1 LSVKE
6 NILKTACLIIILV
19 IVSGISAIGQHY
31 PVRTYTEADG
41 LASSMIFDIE
51 QDSSGIIWIARRS
64 GISSYDGINFKN
76 YNVNDGLKPISYSFL
91 RLDSK
96 NKLWAVAESGQLV
109 ISVFTGKHWK
119 TITCDIR
126 QTSGFYNSY
135 TAFDVFYENNEPV
148 VLVGS
153 DKEGLF
159 KYQNSQW
166 KQFKTSNGLPG
177 TIVNGIIQFDG
188 KELVETNK
196 GLAVFKNNTFDT
208 KIREVSEY
216 LSKNILA
223 VAVDGNCL
231 WILGENWLG
240 SLCDEKFTLYTNDFI
255 LPLDRNGRQC
265 FLQCD
270 RMGKVYFGNL
280 FKVLCYDQQS
290 HSLETLTRKN
300 GLISEGGSCALID
313 REKNTWI
320 GGFRGITKIQSRRF
334 ACFYQSDG
342 LFSNEVAS
350 GIEYSPGRYVFGH
363 DGELTFYDG
372 RSFSTLLLHPSSIN
386 VGNEC
391 RVLDITKDSQQN
403 LWAAVTTKGMAR
415 IDRNR
420 KVKWYTASQGLD
432 GYVFSVISS
441 SDGKIYAG
449 TSNGFYELVNERFVH
464 RFFNEMHGSSVRKL
478 YPGKDNSLFISTI
491 NWGLLEIKNGK
502 VFFYSSSDNPLA
514 NNVFSFFLDS
524 KSRKWVGTA
533 AGLFMVRDSM
543 LVRAGPTEPAISR
556 PVYMIL
562 EDRKGRLWFGCDN
575 GIYRWDGNVLDHFS
589 IAEGV
594 SGQEINRSAGFI
606 DYKDR
611 IWFGTNNGLTVYDPL
626 LDYLP
631 KQVPPPL
638 LALLFAE
645 SGNDSLNLDK
655 NIVFPRSQNNPTFH
669 FKALSFIDEKK
680 VVYRYK
686 LEGLDTAWSQEVF
699 YQNNSVKYNN
709 LKPGTY
715 RFGVKAGNSIGIWT
729 EPVYS
734 NIITVQ
740 QPLWFRWWFLLG
752 IIVLLG
758 GISTLLGWF
767 VLVARY
773 NARLERMVSERTREL
788 EHSEQMLKESN
799 QAKDNFFSIIAHDLK
814 SPFNVILGMLDLLTT
829 GYSEYSDEERQTM
842 LIRLKNASTRT
853 IDLLENLLTWAMAQ
867 KGMLPFKPV
876 DFDILEIV
884 HENVM
889 LFESA
894 AHSKDILINLKVE
907 KGLLVRADRNMVNT
921 VVRNLISNAIKF
933 TLPGGT
939 ISINFVPD
947 YHNQI
952 MVSVKDTG
960 VGMPP
965 ETQNN
970 LFKIEKRA
978 VVKGTNNEM
987 GTGLGLILSKDFIE
1001 KNDGRIWV
1009 ESEEGS
1015 GSTFHFT
1022 LPAA

>member
-1 LSVKE
+1 
-6 NILKTACLIIILV
+6 
-19 IVSGISAIGQHY
+19 
-31 PVRTYTEADG
+31 
-41 LASSMIFDIE
+41 
-51 QDSSGIIWIARRS
+51 
-64 GISSYDGINFKN
+64 
-76 YNVNDGLKPISYSFL
+76 
-91 RLDSK
+91 
-96 NKLWAVAESGQLV
+96 
-109 ISVFTGKHWK
+109 
-119 TITCDIR
+119 
-126 QTSGFYNSY
+126 
-135 TAFDVFYENNEPV
+135 
-148 VLVGS
+148 
-153 DKEGLF
+153 
-159 KYQNSQW
+159 
-166 KQFKTSNGLPG
+166 
-177 TIVNGIIQFDG
+177 
-188 KELVETNK
+188 
-196 GLAVFKNNTFDT
+196 
-208 KIREVSEY
+208 
-216 LSKNILA
+216 
-223 VAVDGNCL
+223 
-231 WILGENWLG
+231 
-240 SLCDEKFTLYTNDFI
+240 
-255 LPLDRNGRQC
+255 
-265 FLQCD
+265 
-270 RMGKVYFGNL
+270 
-280 FKVLCYDQQS
+280 
-290 HSLETLTRKN
+290 
-300 GLISEGGSCALID
+300 
-313 REKNTWI
+313 
-320 GGFRGITKIQSRRF
+320 
-334 ACFYQSDG
+334 
-342 LFSNEVAS
+342 
-350 GIEYSPGRYVFGH
+350 
-363 DGELTFYDG
+363 
-372 RSFSTLLLHPSSIN
+372 
-386 VGNEC
+386 
-391 RVLDITKDSQQN
+391 
-403 LWAAVTTKGMAR
+403 
-415 IDRNR
+415 
-420 KVKWYTASQGLD
+420 
-432 GYVFSVISS
+432 
-441 SDGKIYAG
+441 
-449 TSNGFYELVNERFVH
+449 
-464 RFFNEMHGSSVRKL
+464 
-478 YPGKDNSLFISTI
+478 
-491 NWGLLEIKNGK
+491 
-502 VFFYSSSDNPLA
+502 
-514 NNVFSFFLDS
+514 
-524 KSRKWVGTA
+524 
-533 AGLFMVRDSM
+533 
-543 LVRAGPTEPAISR
+543 
-556 PVYMIL
+556 
-562 EDRKGRLWFGCDN
+562 
-575 GIYRWDGNVLDHFS
+575 
-589 IAEGV
+589 
-594 SGQEINRSAGFI
+594 
-606 DYKDR
+606 
-611 IWFGTNNGLTVYDPL
+611 

-1009 ESEEGS
+1009 ESEEGL